1 MMTVDRRQRWE
12 TKQLGKVR
20 NHLRHC
26 FKLLKFASTADKQEI
41 EDRVMATMQEEIGS
55 VSDYTIEHGS
65 LLPSFESD
73 ADLMVMNI
81 LQEQEMW
88 RSME

>member
-1 MMTVDRRQRWE
+1 MMTANRRQRWE

-20 NHLRHC
+20 NRLRQC
-26 FKLLKFASTADKQEI
+26 FKILTFTSTADKEEI
-41 EDRVMATMQEEIGS
+41 ESQVMETMEKEIGS

-65 LLPSFESD
+65 LLHSFESD
-73 ADLMVMNI
+73 ADLLVMNI